1 MAVNL
6 AKVAKEKGIEYF
18 LISFVDLF
26 GVLRSKLVPTRAI
39 GQMQKDGAGFAG
51 FAAWLDLTPAHPD
64 MFAIPD
70 PASLIQLPWKP
81 QVAWLAGDLFMG
93 GDWVAASPRVA
104 LKKQIA
110 KAAKKG
116 YYMKTGVE
124 CEYFLVSPDG
134 LSLSD
139 PSDTQEKPCYD
150 QSALMRRFDVISEIC
165 DCMIQLGWNP
175 YQNDHEDANG
185 QFEMNWDFD
194 DALITADRHVFFKY
208 MVKAIAEK
216 HGLRATFMPKPFI
229 NLTGNGCHAHV
240 SVWDKAGKKNLFHNA
255 RDEMGLSKLA
265 YQFLGGVLHNADA
278 LTAVFNPTV
287 NSYKRI
293 EAQVTLSGATWS
305 PNAITYGG
313 NNRTHMVRVPDAG
326 RFELR
331 LMDGAVN
338 PYLLQA
344 GVLASG
350 LDGVASKRDPGKP
363 LDINMYTHGHTL
375 KGVRR
380 LPSNLLDA
388 IRLFEKSKVLRAGLG
403 DALIDSYAKLKHQ
416 DWRSYSASI
425 SQWEREHTLDC

>member
-104 LKKQIA
+104 LKQQIA

-305 PNAITYGG
+305 PKAITYGG